1 MLQIV
6 KMIDQINK
14 VVKILVGIF
23 IAVMAVTIIL
33 QVFSRYVLGSS
44 LTWSEEMARYFSIY
58 AVFFGAAL
66 ALRRQNLIA
75 VEVLHEFLPK
85 HITKWLKLIVQVIC
99 VVFFI
104 VLIVQGFNM
113 MDRVSTQQSPALQIS
128 MLIPYASIPIGGML
142 MILNSFAVSIELL
155 KGVNE
160 K

>member
-1 MLQIV
+1 MQIV